1 MWYCKNSKCT
11 DRTSNGFCS
20 LPFCT
25 QEREMRYMI
34 IPAIM
39 LEKMR
44 EQEEKAR
51 QKNRRKR

>member
-1 MWYCKNSKCT
+1 MWYCKNSKCP
-11 DRTSNGFCS
+11 DRTSNGLCP

-25 QEREMRYMI
+25 QEQEMRYMI

-51 QKNRRKR
+51 QENRRKR